1 MECKLDKK
9 LTKNNAKIGIGSQ
22 CVTTFLGKED
32 INYLVTAF
40 KHNDDTSDL
49 HFSQTTGANK
59 ILKNFV
65 LPGLIIRAEVVQKNL
80 TLYTATTKKQF
91 HNVCGIVP
99 GTQGSEVKW
108 KLPSR
113 KTVSGED
120 GGNFWMQVELQDTI
134 NSILY
139 DPKDYEEN
147 IGTEFGS
154 GISEV
159 RVGNQRC
166 KRFMK
171 FTFNHDHQSIQYS
184 LKHVPVIASSDYAA
198 VDDCFQ

>member
-1 MECKLDKK
+1 MNCWRSARVSIIDNVPYLTFGANATATCVVLYTMHLLHALQVECKLDKK

-49 HFSQTTGANK
+49 HFSQTIGANK

-99 GTQGSEVKW
+99 GTQGSEVK
-108 KLPSR
+108 
-113 KTVSGED
+113 
-120 GGNFWMQVELQDTI
+120 
-134 NSILY
+134 
-139 DPKDYEEN
+139 
-147 IGTEFGS
+147 
-154 GISEV
+154 
-159 RVGNQRC
+159 
-166 KRFMK
+166 
-171 FTFNHDHQSIQYS
+171 
-184 LKHVPVIASSDYAA
+184 
-198 VDDCFQ
+198 